1 MKRLLAGFI
10 LLSIISC
17 TDSTSTT
24 KDADI
29 DSSALLQEIAAV
41 YDQQVPTEEYF
52 DEYLPPTDT
61 TFFEQGA
68 FLYWQNEP
76 DSSWLTLE
84 TTQGGKQIMN
94 YNLFGYW
101 DQLGTRFIKEY
112 ENYLFFIHE
121 WISGCCTTPDYILI
135 DKATGN
141 ELTRIPSQLA
151 AHSSPEEDFFLFFS
165 DSTLTEMHYLDL
177 KTEADYRFDMK
188 QYRLEESAQSF
199 GAINLNDF
207 INFPQFKG
215 DTVIV
220 EFDYFKTMTA
230 EEPSVDSL
238 VFVRN

>member
-1 MKRLLAGFI
+1 MKRLLVGLL

-17 TDSTSTT
+17 TNRTSTT
-24 KDADI
+24 NDETI
-29 DSSALLQEIAAV
+29 DSSALLQEIAAI
-41 YDQQVPTEEYF
+41 YDQQVPVEEYY
-52 DEYLPPTDT
+52 DVYLPPTDT

-68 FLYWQNEP
+68 FLYWQNES

-94 YNLFGYW
+94 YNQFGYW
-101 DQLGTRFIKEY
+101 DQLGTVFIKEY

-135 DKATGN
+135 DKTTGN
-141 ELTRIPSQLA
+141 ELKRIKSEQA
-151 AHSSPEEDFFLFFS
+151 IYASAKEDFLLYFS
-165 DSTLTEMHYLDL
+165 DSTLTEMHYFDL
-177 KTEADYRFDMK
+177 NMEDDYQFDMK

-207 INFPQFKG
+207 IDFPKFKG
-215 DTVIV
+215 DTTIV
-220 EFDYFKTMTA
+220 EFDYFKTITA